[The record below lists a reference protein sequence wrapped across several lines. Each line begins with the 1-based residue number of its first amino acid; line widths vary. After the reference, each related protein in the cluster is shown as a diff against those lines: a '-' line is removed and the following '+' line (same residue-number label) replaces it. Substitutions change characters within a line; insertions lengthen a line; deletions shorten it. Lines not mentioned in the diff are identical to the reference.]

1 MSIEILVLG
10 SAICVQRRSTRR
22 CSCCSGRPTR
32 LAGLLF
38 VVAAGFAVSVAIV
51 LLLLLVLHGAVST

>member
-1 MSIEILVLG
+1 
-10 SAICVQRRSTRR
+10 
-22 CSCCSGRPTR
+22 
-32 LAGLLF
+32 LLF